1 MDDETERELSIER
14 KVNTI
19 NLYQFYRK
27 PHLTRFFDNAELICQ
42 TLNVSSTEIA
52 EFMRTIFL
60 ISGSSMEGASL
71 ARNLNPNLN
80 KKYFEREVDMMLPVT
95 RILRNRS
102 REVIVDLKHAK
113 GFAWIKHK
121 PGCFDS
127 KHELDSFWIKHKDY
141 NTYLSSKAVRDSFI
155 KRPGP
160 SHYLFCH
167 SEEMVEGPSANW
179 KYFTDTKKFPSE
191 DTVLEA
197 MKKLQEC
204 ISLIDNTSKPLQKFH
219 SDVSS
224 KLKELEKIIQGNSTL
239 INMTDVEEL
248 ASVVL
253 PKKKERQ
260 NFLLKV
266 HWMSIA
272 FINETLS
279 AIYII
284 GKTLPKKDLLER
296 LGIARNFYFFDLWSL
311 SLFKAKEIFKHL
323 DSYFKYLVYFMTK
336 EVYEKYKANP
346 KDGLL
351 HFLQKCLQSK
361 EDEIKKLF
369 QVFSDCKSHLLH
381 TCYWLETL
389 KGQLQ
394 AGMLVDYKT
403 IGRCYNLDRVPAI
416 AVVDFP
422 NIAQEWVT
430 RHRVWP
436 SLSVVNRIVMLGC
449 HIVPKPYDGEEG
461 NIFLDWRWSFSLAE
475 TILANVRTTRMDI
488 SHLLLKSI
496 FYRYLK
502 PIEHDNKTLASY
514 LVKTV
519 MMWQCEE
526 KDEAWWSN
534 KSLVKCTSVLLNRL
548 KVAFFN
554 KHLPHYFIPEIN
566 LFRNVS
572 DELVLYGQAILESIC
587 VDPVVCIE
595 EVLEFYG
602 FEDTMANNENT
613 SETGL
618 KPKLNIYSLMA
629 QLPKTIEVVEE
640 KHKDQ
645 TQQRDTGGAMNLF
658 ETAFKN
664 LMPNLLPGVPTDN
677 LSEENTSRDN
687 EINFDDLIETIN
699 PEFSHIFDIPLD

>member
-1 MDDETERELSIER
+1 
-14 KVNTI
+14 
-19 NLYQFYRK
+19 
-27 PHLTRFFDNAELICQ
+27 
-42 TLNVSSTEIA
+42 
-52 EFMRTIFL
+52 
-60 ISGSSMEGASL
+60 MEGASL

-102 REVIVDLKHAK
+102 RKVIVDLKHAK

-121 PGCFDS
+121 LGCFDS

-155 KRPGP
+155 KRPAP
-160 SHYLFCH
+160 YHYLFCH

-179 KYFTDTKKFPSE
+179 KFFTDPKKFPSE

-224 KLKELEKIIQGNSTL
+224 NLKELEKIIQGNSTL

-260 NFLLKV
+260 KFLLKV

-346 KDGLL
+346 EDGLL

-369 QVFSDCKSHLLH
+369 QVLSDCKSHLLH
-381 TCYWLETL
+381 T
-389 KGQLQ
+389 
-394 AGMLVDYKT
+394 
-403 IGRCYNLDRVPAI
+403 
-416 AVVDFP
+416 F
-422 NIAQEWVT
+422 
-430 RHRVWP
+430 
-436 SLSVVNRIVMLGC
+436 
-449 HIVPKPYDGEEG
+449 
-461 NIFLDWRWSFSLAE
+461 
-475 TILANVRTTRMDI
+475 
-488 SHLLLKSI
+488 
-496 FYRYLK
+496 
-502 PIEHDNKTLASY
+502 
-514 LVKTV
+514 
-519 MMWQCEE
+519 
-526 KDEAWWSN
+526 
-534 KSLVKCTSVLLNRL
+534 
-548 KVAFFN
+548 
-554 KHLPHYFIPEIN
+554 
-566 LFRNVS
+566 
-572 DELVLYGQAILESIC
+572 
-587 VDPVVCIE
+587 
-595 EVLEFYG
+595 
-602 FEDTMANNENT
+602 
-613 SETGL
+613 TG
-618 KPKLNIYSLMA
+618 
-629 QLPKTIEVVEE
+629 
-640 KHKDQ
+640 
-645 TQQRDTGGAMNLF
+645 
-658 ETAFKN
+658 
-664 LMPNLLPGVPTDN
+664 
-677 LSEENTSRDN
+677 
-687 EINFDDLIETIN
+687 
-699 PEFSHIFDIPLD
+699 